1 MYVKGI
7 FFEAV
12 DDTYLQDV
20 HTLSGAGRAAM
31 QLTKHTD
38 YALRVLL
45 YIAQKPE
52 RSTIG
57 EIAQAYEISGS
68 HLMKVVNQLV
78 RHGFVDAVRGKGGGI
93 KLARAPELVNVGEV
107 VRCTEETLDVLDCL
121 SRDYRGGCCLAPAC
135 GLKSVLRE
143 AQHVFFRHLDAY
155 TLHDLLPDAPRR
167 IAVHMP
173 GRDTAPLPVA
183 S

>member
-1 MYVKGI
+1 
-7 FFEAV
+7 
-12 DDTYLQDV
+12 
-20 HTLSGAGRAAM
+20 M

-38 YALRVLL
+38 YALRVLI
-45 YIAQKPE
+45 YVGQKSE

-57 EIAQAYEISGS
+57 EIAAAYRISGS

-93 KLARAPELVNVGEV
+93 KLARAPELVNIGEV

-121 SRDYRGGCCLAPAC
+121 SRDYRGGCSLAPAC

-143 AQHVFFRHLDAY
+143 AQHVFYGHLDAY
-155 TLHDLLPDAPRR
+155 TLRDLLPNAPRR
-167 IAVHMP
+167 IAVPGP
-173 GRDTAPLPVA
+173 GRYTAPLPVGD
-183 S
+183 